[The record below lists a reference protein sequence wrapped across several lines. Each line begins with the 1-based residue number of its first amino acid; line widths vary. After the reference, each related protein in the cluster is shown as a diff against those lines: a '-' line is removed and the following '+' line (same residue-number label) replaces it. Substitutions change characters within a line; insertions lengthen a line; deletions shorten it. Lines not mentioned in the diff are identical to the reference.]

1 MELKTIE
8 DEVLNLPR
16 TDRALLIRKLISSFD
31 TPSMQELQ
39 DDWLVEAKH
48 RAEDL
53 DRGAVQSIPGE
64 DVLNKA
70 RALVK

>member
-1 MELKTIE
+1 MELKNIE
-8 DEVLNLPR
+8 DEVMHLPR
-16 TDRALLIRKLISSFD
+16 TDRALLIRKLISSLD

-39 DDWLVEAKH
+39 DDWLAEAKH

-53 DRGAVQSIPGE
+53 DRGTVQSIPGE